1 MVLERERLHEIVAEL
16 STRPGHEK
24 VRALVYAL
32 LVDGLGASSADVD
45 FERPVPE
52 VRGRIDS
59 LLGQTIFEF

>member
-1 MVLERERLHEIVAEL
+1 VPLERDRLHEIVTEL

-24 VRALVYAL
+24 VRALVYGL

-52 VRGRIDS
+52 VRGRIDA
-59 LLGQTIFEF
+59 LLGQTRI